1 MLIYAL
7 QHYLNS
13 ILLIGYV
20 VAKLTTDYSIPLKVV
35 TARLDHL
42 KSNFNGIMAEIEK
55 KALRNLKNRKDN
67 KNGIDDLITWDD
79 WIYAALDI
87 HHSKKV
93 ANQPVQNENS
103 IIEKMLNKHK
113 TPTPNVTGL
122 VGAASAPKNDVYG
135 EALKNVMGHFGV
147 KARKPS
153 WADNLNLGDNIPTE
167 LLDELA
173 MPIGELVSVGS
184 WMLTKNVYRFD
195 DHVIKEIL
203 KSEFEGK
210 LPNHIVNLPDIA
222 TYIQTD
228 NADLHF
234 QGDKVVGVI
243 FVVSSLCDQRIL
255 ITNFYLDTGV
265 AKTIVISFEDE
276 CDIEDSLTDFVD
288 NFQQDYDPELHKA
301 ELDERTSILKKLI
314 NLALWFSQKKPET
327 FPLVPNT
334 KYDPV
339 GFKSIKGK
347 PRLFEADKY
356 KPYKVGEE
364 TGRLFKK
371 IYSDL
376 EERKVKNSGS
386 GTRAPHLRKSHWHLY
401 WYGPKGKYESW
412 DLKLLPITI
421 VGGE

>member
-1 MLIYAL
+1 MVKMAD
-7 QHYLNS
+7 
-13 ILLIGYV
+13 
-20 VAKLTTDYSIPLKVV
+20 DYSIPLKVV

-42 KSNFNGIMAEIEK
+42 KNNFNGIMSEIEK
-55 KALRNLKNRKDN
+55 RAIRNLIGRKSN

-87 HHSKKV
+87 HHAKKSTLTS
-93 ANQPVQNENS
+93 APSQKT
-103 IIEKMLNKHK
+103 IIDKMLNKQIE
-113 TPTPNVTGL
+113 NSQTGL
-122 VGAASAPKNDVYG
+122 LGLSNTQNKDVYAK
-135 EALKNVMGHFGV
+135 ALTNVMGQLGV

-153 WADNLNLGDNIPTE
+153 WADNLSVGDNIPTK

-184 WMLTKNVYRFD
+184 WMLTKNIYRFD
-195 DHVIKEIL
+195 DYVIKEIL
-203 KSEFEGK
+203 KSTFEGK
-210 LPNHIVNLPDIA
+210 LPNHIINFPDIA

-228 NADLHF
+228 NADLFF
-234 QGDKVVGVI
+234 QGSQVVGVI
-243 FVVSSLCDQRIL
+243 FVVSSLCGQRIL

-265 AKTIVISFEDE
+265 AKTIVISFEEDCE
-276 CDIEDSLTDFVD
+276 IEDSLTDFVD
-288 NFQQDYDPELHKA
+288 NFQQDYDPELHSE
-301 ELDERTSILKKLI
+301 ELNERTIILKKLI

-327 FPLVPNT
+327 YPLVPNT

-339 GFKSIKGK
+339 SFKSIKGK
-347 PRLFEADKY
+347 QRLFEADKY
-356 KPYKVGEE
+356 KPFKVGEE
-364 TGRLFKK
+364 TGRIFKK

-376 EERKVKNSGS
+376 EVTKAKNSGS

-421 VGGE
+421 VGGV